1 MPDTAHTA
9 PADITPDATP
19 STPTDTPEAP
29 AFDAQACWHPVLFL
43 ADLAEGGLHAF
54 SLHGRRL
61 VLLRGPG
68 EQLACFQDRC
78 PHRAA
83 RLSDGIV
90 VDGQI
95 ECRYH
100 GWRFDAQQGQCR
112 DIPQWPGDQALPE
125 RACLR
130 PQAVLARQGLA
141 WVWSGPAGTAD
152 PTRLPLIDALDQP
165 DVRAV
170 DYAVELPYDHSFL
183 IENVIDV
190 AHIHVIHDGIRGGGH
205 RAFALPLDFEILA
218 EGPQGLRAQYRTRG
232 LDALVDTGAVERAAV
247 DFVAPGLIHYRTHY
261 KRAELVAGLALY
273 ALPLAPGR
281 CRLLYR
287 KYSNFTPR
295 REALKPRWL
304 EHWTQNTI
312 LAQDMALLIGQ
323 AQEIEQAGLPLQAL
337 WHPIRTSDTLV
348 LRYRRWLDQ
357 HGAGLPG
364 TRGLR
369 RLPGTAAQAGDAPTA
384 APAAAPSSPMRPD
397 RPDGAQDFFTL
408 HTRHCASCR
417 RMHRRLRWAER
428 IALGWVMSGPPV
440 VWAVA
445 DAPLLALA
453 SYATGL
459 AAWAGLRWWRRRFE
473 WVHP

>member
-1 MPDTAHTA
+1 MSDTT
-9 PADITPDATP
+9 
-19 STPTDTPEAP
+19 P
-29 AFDAQACWHPVLFL
+29 AFNAQACWHPVLFL
-43 ADLAEGGLHAF
+43 EDLAQGELHAF
-54 SLHGRRL
+54 SLHGQRL
-61 VLLRGPG
+61 VLLKGEG
-68 EQLACFQDRC
+68 EQLSCFEDRC

-83 RLSDGIV
+83 RLSDGVV

-100 GWRFDAQQGQCR
+100 GWRFDGQQGQCR
-112 DIPQWPGDQALPE
+112 QIPQWPAEQALPP
-125 RACLR
+125 RTCLR
-130 PQAVLARQGLA
+130 PRAVVARQGLA

-152 PTRLPLIDALDQP
+152 PARLPLVEALEQP
-165 DVRAV
+165 GMRSV
-170 DYAVELPYDHSFL
+170 DYAVDLPYDHSFL

-190 AHIHVIHDGIRGGGH
+190 AHIHIIHDGIRGGGH
-205 RAFALPLDFEILA
+205 RAFALPLDFEVLE

-232 LDALVDTGAVERAAV
+232 LEALVDTSAIERAAV
-247 DFVAPGLIHYRTHY
+247 DFIAPGLIHYRTHY

-323 AQEIEQAGLPLQAL
+323 AQEIEQAGQPLQDL
-337 WHPIRTSDTLV
+337 WQPIRTSDTLV

-369 RLPGTAAQAGDAPTA
+369 RMPETA
-384 APAAAPSSPMRPD
+384 APAAAPAQQHSARPS
-397 RPDGAQDFFTL
+397 GTQDFYNL

-417 RMHRRLRWAER
+417 RMHQRLGRAER
-428 IALGWVMSGPPV
+428 VALGALLLVAPV
-440 VWAVA
+440 
-445 DAPLLALA
+445 LLAEGWPWLGLGA
-453 SYATGL
+453 HATALG
-459 AAWAGLRWWRRRFE
+459 AWGGLRWWRRRFE
-473 WVHP
+473 WVSA